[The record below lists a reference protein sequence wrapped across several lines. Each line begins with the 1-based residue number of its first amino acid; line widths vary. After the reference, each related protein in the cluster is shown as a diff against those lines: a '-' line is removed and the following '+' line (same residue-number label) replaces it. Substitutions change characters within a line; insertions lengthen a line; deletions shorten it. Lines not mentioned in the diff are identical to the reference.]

1 MILSGVTIG
10 NGAVIAA
17 RSVVTRDVPP
27 YAIVAGNPA
36 RLIRLRFDEATVAA
50 LLASEWW
57 NLPRDRVVQLLP
69 VLMAGDVAAF
79 VEQLRAGSGPSQSP
93 TTALS
98 ARKS

>member
-1 MILSGVTIG
+1 
-10 NGAVIAA
+10 
-17 RSVVTRDVPP
+17 
-27 YAIVAGNPA
+27 
-36 RLIRLRFDEATVAA
+36 
-50 LLASEWW
+50 
-57 NLPRDRVVQLLP
+57 VVQLLP